1 MTARYTQ
8 PSQGPLDGLIDH
20 SLEITAAALDLVDQ
34 VARHVER
41 LAYVIEERLTAI
53 VDRVRTRIDESRR
66 PALLLFEHDLREH
79 DLRQVLACVA
89 IDDLDGVAVTH
100 QACNSF
106 EGYVAAGLRV
116 V

>member
-1 MTARYTQ
+1 M
-8 PSQGPLDGLIDH
+8 
-20 SLEITAAALDLVDQ
+20 
-34 VARHVER
+34 
-41 LAYVIEERLTAI
+41 
-53 VDRVRTRIDESRR
+53 DRVRTRIDESRR

-116 V
+116 VELAIRILLDKVSLGGLGQCDPILMRCVMAGRTAS